1 MIEALLCLALNVYFE
16 ARGDDVLSQ
25 VATSQVEINR
35 VKDTRY
41 PNQVCDVF
49 FQSEKHENGFPKKNR
64 CQFSWYCDGKSD
76 QPTDKKAWKQSQA
89 VAKLVLN
96 GQIAD
101 LTGGATHY
109 HAFWVQPVW
118 RIKKTF
124 TGRIGDHLFF
134 RWEK

>member
-25 VATSQVEINR
+25 VATSQVVINR

-41 PNQVCDVF
+41 PNQVCDVV

-76 QPTDKKAWKQSQA
+76 QPTDK
-89 VAKLVLN
+89 
-96 GQIAD
+96 
-101 LTGGATHY
+101 
-109 HAFWVQPVW
+109 
-118 RIKKTF
+118 
-124 TGRIGDHLFF
+124 
-134 RWEK
+134 